1 MIWKELDLIPGFL
14 INQYGDVVWRDK
26 VRTQYL
32 NEEGYL
38 RVAVKIV
45 GKGWVTI
52 PVQRLSA
59 AAFISDEH
67 LLNPDMHVN
76 HRDLD
81 KFNNHYSNLEWIT
94 SEENNLHQAMFRL
107 ESDRPII
114 ILIDNDGKELFFNT
128 VYTCAEF
135 LEVDPLDIWD
145 TVRLN
150 DKIKGYYARYISSSG
165 PKPSAL
171 FSDNRPSIDI
181 VTGRFNERSVKIRDV
196 FTGEQFSYPS
206 LSSCANETGLSR
218 SLLTYSLGRK
228 NKVTLIGKRFQ
239 IAYEEDNF
247 VDLSNI
253 DLSKSRGSKEVIAFN
268 VDTKEEKIF
277 PSASIFYKE
286 NFLSKKSV
294 TATLA
299 KRSVRQ
305 IGKFIFCYLND
316 GELVKEVRNFVSA
329 L

>member
-38 RVAVKIV
+38 RVAVKIT
-45 GKGWVTI
+45 GKGWTTI

-59 AAFISDEH
+59 AAFITDEH
-67 LLNPDMHVN
+67 LLNPNMHVN

-94 SEENNLHQAMFRL
+94 AEENNLHQAMFRL
-107 ESDRPII
+107 ESDRP
-114 ILIDNDGKELFFNT
+114 LIHLVGIDGNELFFNT
-128 VYTCAEF
+128 VYACAEF

-145 TVRLN
+145 TVRFK
-150 DKIKGYYARYISSSG
+150 DTIKGYYARYISSNE
-165 PKPSAL
+165 PKPLAL
-171 FSDNRPSIDI
+171 FSDNRPDIDL
-181 VTGRFNERSVKIRDV
+181 VTGRFTERKVKIRDV
-196 FTGEQFSYPS
+196 FTGEEFNYPS
-206 LSSCANETGLSR
+206 LMSCALATGLSR
-218 SLLTYSLGRK
+218 KLLTYSLGRK
-228 NKVTLIGKRFQ
+228 DKVSLIGKRFQ
-239 IAYEEDNF
+239 IAYLEDDF
-247 VDLSNI
+247 VDLSNV
-253 DLSKSRGSKEVIAFN
+253 DLSKSRGSKQVIVFD
-268 VDTKEEKIF
+268 VGTKEEKIF
-277 PSASIFYKE
+277 PSASTFYKE

-294 TATLA
+294 TTTLA

-305 IGKFIFCYLND
+305 IGKFIFCYFD
-316 GELVKEVRNFVSA
+316 DSELVKELRNFVSA